1 MEKKKKSKFL
11 NVFMIIIFVVALF
24 FLVSCIVYKVK
35 AADGTDPIVY
45 ELSGNQYRSIIA
57 LLSVIAFSTISN
69 CVIALT
75 RKG

>member
-1 MEKKKKSKFL
+1 MEKKKSKFF

-35 AADGTDPIVY
+35 AADGTDSIVY
-45 ELSGNQYRSIIA
+45 ELSGSQYRTIIS
-57 LLSVIAFSTISN
+57 LLIVIAFSSLSS

>member
-1 MEKKKKSKFL
+1 MEKKKSKFF

-35 AADGTDPIVY
+35 AADGTDTTIY
-45 ELSGNQYRSIIA
+45 DLSDNQYRGIIA
-57 LLSVIAFSTISN
+57 LLTVIAFSTISN

>member
-1 MEKKKKSKFL
+1 MEKKKSKFF
-11 NVFMIIIFVVALF
+11 NVFMVIIIVVALF

-35 AADGTDPIVY
+35 AADGTDTTIY
-45 ELSGNQYRSIIA
+45 ELSGKQYRAIIS
-57 LLSVIAFSTISN
+57 LLTVIAFSSISS

>member
-1 MEKKKKSKFL
+1 MQKKKSKFF
-11 NVFMIIIFVVALF
+11 NVFMIIIFVVVLF

-35 AADGTDPIVY
+35 AADCTDTTIY
-45 ELSGNQYRSIIA
+45 ELSVKQYRAIIS
-57 LLSVIAFSTISN
+57 LLTVIAFSSISS

>member
-1 MEKKKKSKFL
+1 MEKKKSKFF

-35 AADGTDPIVY
+35 AADGTDTTIY
-45 ELSGNQYRSIIA
+45 DLSDNQYRGIIA
-57 LLSVIAFSTISN
+57 LLTVIAFSTISS

>member
-1 MEKKKKSKFL
+1 MEKKKSKFF

-24 FLVSCIVYKVK
+24 FLVSGLVYKVK
-35 AADGTDPIVY
+35 AADGTDTTIY
-45 ELSGNQYRSIIA
+45 ELSGKQYRAIIS
-57 LLSVIAFSTISN
+57 LLTVIAFSSISS

>member
-1 MEKKKKSKFL
+1 MEKKKSKFF

-57 LLSVIAFSTISN
+57 LLAVIAFSTISN

>member
-1 MEKKKKSKFL
+1 MEKKKSKFF

-35 AADGTDPIVY
+35 AADGTDTTIY
-45 ELSGNQYRSIIA
+45 ELSGKQYRAIIS
-57 LLSVIAFSTISN
+57 LLTVIAFSSISS
-69 CVIALT
+69 CVISFT

>member
-1 MEKKKKSKFL
+1 MEKKKSKFF
-11 NVFMIIIFVVALF
+11 NVFIIIIFVVALF

-35 AADGTDPIVY
+35 AADGTDTTIY
-45 ELSGNQYRSIIA
+45 ELSGKQYRAIIS
-57 LLSVIAFSTISN
+57 LLTVIAFSSISS

>member
-1 MEKKKKSKFL
+1 MEKKKSKFF
-11 NVFMIIIFVVALF
+11 NVFMVIIVVALF

-35 AADGTDPIVY
+35 AADGTDTTIY
-45 ELSGNQYRSIIA
+45 ELSGKQYRAIIS
-57 LLSVIAFSTISN
+57 LLTVIAFSSISS

>member
-1 MEKKKKSKFL
+1 MEKKKSKLL
-11 NVFMIIIFVVALF
+11 NVVLIIIFVLALF

-35 AADGTDPIVY
+35 AADDTDTLVY
-45 ELSGNQYRSIIA
+45 ELSGSQYRTIIS
-57 LLSVIAFSTISN
+57 LLTVIAFSSLSS

>member
-1 MEKKKKSKFL
+1 MEKKKSKFF

-35 AADGTDPIVY
+35 ASDGTDTTIY
-45 ELSGNQYRSIIA
+45 ELSGKQYRAIIS
-57 LLSVIAFSTISN
+57 LLTVIAFSTISN

>member
-1 MEKKKKSKFL
+1 MEKKKSKFFY
-11 NVFMIIIFVVALF
+11 VFMIIIFVVALF

-35 AADGTDPIVY
+35 AADGTDTTIY
-45 ELSGNQYRSIIA
+45 ELSGSQYRTIIS
-57 LLSVIAFSTISN
+57 LLIVIAFSSLSS

>member
-1 MEKKKKSKFL
+1 MEKKKTKLL
-11 NVFMIIIFVVALF
+11 NVVLIIIFVVALF

-35 AADGTDPIVY
+35 AADGTDSIVY
-45 ELSGNQYRSIIA
+45 ELSDNQYRGIIA
-57 LLSVIAFSTISN
+57 LLSVIAFSIISN

>member
-1 MEKKKKSKFL
+1 MEKKKSKFF

-24 FLVSCIVYKVK
+24 FLVYKVK
-35 AADGTDPIVY
+35 AADGTDSIVY
-45 ELSGNQYRSIIA
+45 ELSGSQYRCIIA
-57 LLSVIAFSTISN
+57 LLTVIAFSSISN